1 MKRGRPAIRNIMY
14 DTILNVLSESQV
26 PLTVSNLAK
35 FSSQKTGRNL
45 SWNTAQKYV
54 QELVEV
60 NRVQPI
66 TLPHSK
72 DPGKDGLTV
81 YTLKK

>member
-1 MKRGRPAIRNIMY
+1 MKRGRPAIRNLMH
-14 DTILNVLSESQV
+14 DTILNVLSENQV

-35 FSSQKTGRNL
+35 FASEKTGRVL

-60 NRVQPI
+60 NKVQPI

-72 DPGKDGLTV
+72 EAGKEGLTV

>member
-1 MKRGRPAIRNIMY
+1 MKRGRPAIRNLMHN
-14 DTILNVLSESQV
+14 TILSVLSENQV

-35 FSSQKTGRNL
+35 FASEKTGRIL

-60 NRVQPI
+60 NKVQPI
-66 TLPHSK
+66 ILPHSK
-72 DPGKDGLTV
+72 ETGKEGLTV